1 MSPAIEWLELG
12 FEVTHR
18 KIVRESITTQ
28 AKYPEE
34 SIRVY
39 PDHETSWYTE
49 RFRPIQYHPKA
60 SGFFSI
66 KEDHEHG
73 DCRM

>member
-1 MSPAIEWLELG
+1 MSPAIEWLEEG
-12 FEVTHR
+12 FEITQE
-18 KIVRESITTQ
+18 KIAQEVIETQ
-28 AKYPEE
+28 AEYPEE

-39 PDHETSWYTE
+39 PDHKTSWYTAQ
-49 RFRPIQYHPKA
+49 FHPIQYHPKA